1 MNNKKNKSVMTSIG
15 AFVIVAIVACIVI
28 IMTAVSKNSSGKS
41 LDTLLKRV
49 DYHTATPKKASINI
63 SDTSLYDE
71 LPEINKYPL
80 AVEGYGQVDIE
91 IFTSGEKAGSGN
103 DSWLIDCADR
113 INAQGIQTQ
122 SGKTVSVSVR
132 SVSSGLAADYIISGK
147 YLPDLYT
154 PSNQLFGEYA
164 IANGANL
171 ELYSERLVGNTAG
184 ILVRK
189 NSGYSD
195 VEQVIQDVMDGKLNI
210 GYTNPQTSATGLN
223 LLIEILK
230 NNGNGDVMADSAA
243 EAFAKFNNNIPFV
256 AYTTQQMADS
266 ASNGTLDGMVT
277 EYQAYVNDSNLK
289 STYEFIPFG
298 LRHDNPVYIVD
309 KRSKSSDEV
318 EAIDLI
324 VEFLLSD
331 ECQKI
336 ATKYGFNQNEEYKD
350 AYSVSGADVTQS
362 LNVYKAQK
370 DSGNDIIAVFV
381 ADCSGSMDGDAIN
394 ELKNSLS
401 NGMQYINANNY
412 VGLVS
417 YNNDVTIEVPIAPF
431 DLNQKSYFQGA
442 INGLVANGG
451 TSSYE
456 AICVGLKMIEDM
468 RVDHPDAKCMLFLLS
483 DGKAN
488 GDYSLHD
495 IESAVKESSVPIYT
509 IGYTSMADMNS
520 LGMLSDINE
529 AACISADSDDI
540 VYKIKSLFNAQL

>member
-80 AVEGYGQVDIE
+80 AVEGYGQIDIE

-103 DSWLIDCADR
+103 DSWLIDCAER

-122 SGKTVSVSVR
+122 SGKTVSLSVR
-132 SVSSGLAADYIISGK
+132 SISSGLAADYILSGK

-289 STYEFIPFG
+289 TTYEFIPFG

-309 KRSKSSDEV
+309 KRSKSSDEM

-336 ATKYGFNQNEEYKD
+336 ATKYGFNQNEEYTD
-350 AYSVSGADVTQS
+350 VYPVSGADVTQS
-362 LNVYKAQK
+362 LNVYKAKK

-456 AICVGLKMIEDM
+456 AICVGLKMIEDV

-488 GDYSLHD
+488 GDYELRD